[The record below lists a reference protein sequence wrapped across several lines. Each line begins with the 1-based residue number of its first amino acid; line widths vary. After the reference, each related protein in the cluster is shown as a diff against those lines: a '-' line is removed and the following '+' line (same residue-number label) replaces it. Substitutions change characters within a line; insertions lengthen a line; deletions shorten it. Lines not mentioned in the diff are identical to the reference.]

1 MKEWIQEARADAE
14 RARVHAEQTREDI
27 KDLKFELQEHGR
39 KTKRSG
45 WSTAVL
51 ALALIGASIA
61 GYYALQEHGASL
73 AQIPVVQKALDSL
86 GPRMSA
92 AEETL
97 RGWTDDWAA
106 ITARMD
112 KVEKTA
118 GTTLRAAKDYAT
130 QQSAKVHHEVQ
141 AEMDNRTQALQA
153 NISQLAAAQQEDR
166 GQLAKLQDDVAS
178 ARRETALQVAQVQR
192 ETGEDLRGLDG
203 QIARTQMDID
213 SLSRHQDLRRL
224 DFEVSKDLAREVA
237 PGISLTVSDTNV
249 SYQRVEGR
257 IHVVPDGRILWIRG
271 QGIEQPVRFYSHEDE
286 RAYEV
291 VFTRVNKDGAIG
303 YVLMPRW
310 PNAGTPVAGSASTQ
324 SAGIAQ

>member
-1 MKEWIQEARADAE
+1 
-14 RARVHAEQTREDI
+14 
-27 KDLKFELQEHGR
+27 
-39 KTKRSG
+39 
-45 WSTAVL
+45 
-51 ALALIGASIA
+51 
-61 GYYALQEHGASL
+61 
-73 AQIPVVQKALDSL
+73 
-86 GPRMSA
+86 
-92 AEETL
+92 
-97 RGWTDDWAA
+97 
-106 ITARMD
+106 
-112 KVEKTA
+112 
-118 GTTLRAAKDYAT
+118 
-130 QQSAKVHHEVQ
+130 
-141 AEMDNRTQALQA
+141 
-153 NISQLAAAQQEDR
+153 
-166 GQLAKLQDDVAS
+166 VAS
-178 ARRETALQVAQVQR
+178 ARRETALQIAQVQR

-310 PNAGTPVAGSASTQ
+310 PNAGTPVAGSASAQ

>member
-1 MKEWIQEARADAE
+1 
-14 RARVHAEQTREDI
+14 
-27 KDLKFELQEHGR
+27 
-39 KTKRSG
+39 
-45 WSTAVL
+45 
-51 ALALIGASIA
+51 
-61 GYYALQEHGASL
+61 
-73 AQIPVVQKALDSL
+73 
-86 GPRMSA
+86 
-92 AEETL
+92 
-97 RGWTDDWAA
+97 
-106 ITARMD
+106 MD

-310 PNAGTPVAGSASTQ
+310 PNAGTPVAGSASAQ